1 MSMEQADQDQAP
13 PRIPFPIVDTDTHI
27 VEPAD
32 LWTSRVSRRFVDA
45 MPKVETDE
53 EGLPRWRMG
62 HGRWLTPLARY
73 ACAGTKSYPP
83 YKPHRFEEVEPASYD
98 MAERIKWMDRE
109 GIYASVMYPNIVAF
123 ETHCFWEMEPETSFE
138 AVRAYNDFLVDVASE
153 APGRLIPVA
162 MMPFWD
168 LEASVA
174 ELRRAHTKGH
184 RGILWANKF
193 ELIDQPSFVDPYW
206 DPVYQE
212 ADELG
217 MSVNLHV
224 GFATKTGNTDFRNAA
239 WAATYDPRVEVAQLA
254 PSPMNSNGMA
264 LAKFTT
270 SRLPQ
275 RFPQL
280 KFVSV
285 EAGAGYV
292 PYLMDSL
299 DWFWHAYGAYQDPTV
314 DHKPSDIF
322 ARQCY
327 VAYSYETS
335 TLPLFETMAD
345 NVMFSTDF
353 PHDQSVFAGPCS
365 PALGARRHVDTYY
378 HALRPETA
386 QKALG
391 GNAARVYDIDLPEKW
406 PW

>member
-1 MSMEQADQDQAP
+1 VP
-13 PRIPFPIVDTDTHI
+13 LPIVDADTHI

-32 LWTSRVSRRFVDA
+32 LWASRVANRFADV
-45 MPKVETDE
+45 MPRVEIDDE
-53 EGLPRWRMG
+53 GYPRWRMG
-62 HGRWLTPLARY
+62 GGRWLTPLARY
-73 ACAGTKSYPP
+73 ACAGTKRYPP
-83 YKPHRFEEVEPASYD
+83 YKPYRFEEVEPASYD
-98 MAERIKWMDRE
+98 IGERLKWMDRE

-123 ETHCFWEMEPETSFE
+123 ETHCFWEMEPEASFE
-138 AVRAYNDFLVDVASE
+138 AVRAYNDFLVDVAE
-153 APGRLIPVA
+153 AAPGRLIPIA
-162 MMPFWD
+162 MVPFWD
-168 LEASVA
+168 MDAAVTEV
-174 ELRRAHTKGH
+174 RRACASGH

-206 DPVYQE
+206 DPVYRA

-224 GFATKTGNTDFRNAA
+224 GFATKTGNADFRNAD
-239 WAATYDPRVEVAQLA
+239 WAATYDARAEVAFLA

-264 LAKFTT
+264 LARLTT
-270 SRLPQ
+270 STLPQ
-275 RFPQL
+275 RFPEL

-285 EAGAGYV
+285 EAGAGYI

-299 DWFWHAYGAYQDPTV
+299 DWFWHAYGAYQDPSV
-314 DHKPSDIF
+314 DYKPSDVF

-353 PHDQSVFAGPCS
+353 PHDQSVYAGPCS

-378 HALRPETA
+378 PALRPELA
-386 QKALG
+386 RKALG
-391 GNAARVYDIDLPEKW
+391 GNAAAVYGIDLPETW